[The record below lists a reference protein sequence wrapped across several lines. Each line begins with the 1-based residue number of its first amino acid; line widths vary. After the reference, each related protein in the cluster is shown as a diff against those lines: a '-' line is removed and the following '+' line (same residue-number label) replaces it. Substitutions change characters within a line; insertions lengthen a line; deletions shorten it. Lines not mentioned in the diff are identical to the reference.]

1 MIPLILQL
9 KNFLSYG
16 DPAVTVDFQPY
27 NFICLSGK
35 NGHGKT
41 ALLDAITWALWGQAR
56 KVSGVPRADDALVR
70 LGQRHMVVIFDF
82 ICQNQRYSVRRELM
96 MSYGKPKLTL
106 EFGLMDGASGRLKPL
121 TEKSIRL
128 TQERIQQIIGLDFD
142 SFVNSVFL
150 RQGQSNE
157 FSKKTAQERKQILAS
172 ILGLD
177 VYEAM
182 RKRALESMRTLNAEK
197 EQQQK
202 IYEHLKA
209 QYARSAEVKSAL
221 TACEQSCISL
231 QQHEQELAVRMGTLN
246 EQKLMLRQVLDAQQQ
261 QQVYVY
267 QWQLTAAQRM
277 QEQETVVAATRM
289 NKAVIDEK
297 CTYQAARLAAL
308 EREKT
313 DSAKL
318 CQDAQVAGTERCALE
333 VQLSVLKQL
342 FERRKELYHKMIA
355 YGNWVTNECKTLSL
369 QLSIARDTDHPV
381 CPLCE
386 QDLTSDRRLC
396 LGSRLAKTLH
406 FYERR
411 TARVVAFIK
420 KTKELLVT
428 EHARVQQLE
437 IARQQLMQRE
447 NRAVELEAQV
457 QRLTND
463 LEKGRAEHMVLC
475 VQQQQLAS
483 VYAQQQQAM
492 ELVKTQHASAL
503 YADATYQQLAQQ
515 VSICQQALGPHYAGN
530 IQNIERTVRA
540 EEEEIQRTVATLLE
554 RKTLLLQQRGR
565 LQQEHDYLAQVCEES
580 RGYEQRI
587 AQLERDSDEYA
598 IIAQAL
604 GKDGIQAL
612 LIEAVV
618 PEIEYEAN
626 ELLARLSDQH
636 ARVFIESL
644 RDLKGGGMRETLDI
658 KIADN
663 AGIRPYELFSGG
675 EAFRV
680 DFALRIAISKLLA
693 RRAGASL
700 QTLIIDEGFGSQDE
714 EGLGLVMETLY
725 KIQDSFAKVIVVSHL
740 SSMKD
745 QFPVHFVVEKTVH
758 GSQVRVIEQG

>member
-1 MIPLILQL
+1 M
-9 KNFLSYG
+9 
-16 DPAVTVDFQPY
+16 
-27 NFICLSGK
+27 
-35 NGHGKT
+35 
-41 ALLDAITWALWGQAR
+41 
-56 KVSGVPRADDALVR
+56 
-70 LGQRHMVVIFDF
+70 
-82 ICQNQRYSVRRELM
+82 
-96 MSYGKPKLTL
+96 
-106 EFGLMDGASGRLKPL
+106 
-121 TEKSIRL
+121 
-128 TQERIQQIIGLDFD
+128 
-142 SFVNSVFL
+142 
-150 RQGQSNE
+150 
-157 FSKKTAQERKQILAS
+157 
-172 ILGLD
+172 
-177 VYEAM
+177 
-182 RKRALESMRTLNAEK
+182 
-197 EQQQK
+197 
-202 IYEHLKA
+202 
-209 QYARSAEVKSAL
+209 
-221 TACEQSCISL
+221 
-231 QQHEQELAVRMGTLN
+231 
-246 EQKLMLRQVLDAQQQ
+246 
-261 QQVYVY
+261 
-267 QWQLTAAQRM
+267 
-277 QEQETVVAATRM
+277 
-289 NKAVIDEK
+289 
-297 CTYQAARLAAL
+297 
-308 EREKT
+308 
-313 DSAKL
+313 
-318 CQDAQVAGTERCALE
+318 
-333 VQLSVLKQL
+333 
-342 FERRKELYHKMIA
+342 
-355 YGNWVTNECKTLSL
+355 
-369 QLSIARDTDHPV
+369 
-381 CPLCE
+381 
-386 QDLTSDRRLC
+386 
-396 LGSRLAKTLH
+396 H

-411 TARVVAFIK
+411 TARVAAFIK
-420 KTKELLVT
+420 KNKELLVA

-437 IARQQLMQRE
+437 TTRQQLMQRE
-447 NRAVELEAQV
+447 NRATELEAQV

-463 LEKGRAEHMVLC
+463 LEKGRAEHMILC

-492 ELVKTQHASAL
+492 ELVKTQHASTL
-503 YADATYQQLAQQ
+503 HADVTYQQLTQQ
-515 VSICQQALGPHYAGN
+515 VSVCQQALGPQYAGN
-530 IQNIERTVRA
+530 MQNIERTVRA
-540 EEEEIQRTVATLLE
+540 EEEDIERNRAALLE
-554 RKTLLLQQRGR
+554 RKNSLLQQRGR
-565 LQQEHDYLAQVCEES
+565 LQQEHDYLVQVCEES

-745 QFPVHFVVEKTVH
+745 QFPVHFVVEKTAH